1 MFSDLLQTGTRFGHQ
16 VMSLALLDSK
26 VDFHAASLGPIKS
39 TVEKGKTNGTNVTM
53 RADKLRTHLKI
64 HIGEKS
70 NKCNFVSSYARA
82 FRTHLKLHSGEKQNK
97 WNQCDFPS
105 FGADGLRTHLKTHWR
120 KLEPEQPMNSCNLF
134 VFFLHKI

>member
-1 MFSDLLQTGTRFGHQ
+1 MGLNNVKKTADFGDD
-16 VMSLALLDSK
+16 AT
-26 VDFHAASLGPIKS
+26 P
-39 TVEKGKTNGTNVTM
+39 
-53 RADKLRTHLKI
+53 
-64 HIGEKS
+64 
-70 NKCNFVSSYARA
+70 YARA